1 MDMKRF
7 LYTLLLPVSLLALAA
22 CDTFDDE
29 TPSFDRSVYERDTVA
44 TDTNT
49 TIAQV
54 KTKYKAAISSSS
66 YQLVKED
73 LVFAAYVIGNDVSGN
88 LYQTLVLRDGDDA
101 ITISINKTSLWVNF
115 PVGTHVTV
123 NLNGMYVGGYGKM
136 AKIGMPYKN
145 SNGNIRLSGIPAQL
159 LDTNIKIIGYDET
172 VPETTPQDVDAAWL
186 DKADKDQWSSM
197 LISMK
202 NVQIKGL
209 VVNGERRA
217 IFAKYSDSDASS
229 GNGVNDTIYCDG
241 KKYILRTST
250 LCDFASDT
258 IPAGTI
264 KEMRGILTRYN
275 STWQVQ
281 LRSLDDIM
289 Q

>member
-1 MDMKRF
+1 MYMKRF
-7 LYTLLLPVSLLALAA
+7 LYTLILPVSLFALAA

-29 TPSFDRSVYERDTVA
+29 APSFDRSVYEQDIA
-44 TDTNT
+44 ASDTNI

-145 SNGNIRLSGIPAQL
+145 SNGNIRLSGIPSQL
-159 LDTNIKIIGYDET
+159 LDTNIKIIGYNENA
-172 VPETTPQDVDAAWL
+172 PEVTPKEVDAAWL
-186 DKADKDQWSSM
+186 ERADKDEWASV

-202 NVQIKGL
+202 NVLVKGYM
-209 VVNGERRA
+209 GRA
-217 IFAKYSDSDASS
+217 IFAKYSDSDAST

-241 KKYILRTST
+241 KKYLLRTST

-258 IPAGTI
+258 IPTDTI
-264 KEMRGILTRYN
+264 KELRGILTRYN
-275 STWQVQ
+275 SAWQVQ
-281 LRSLDDIM
+281 LRSLDDIVK
-289 Q
+289 